1 MDALVRV
8 CGGVEVRSSCPALWE
23 GRGCEGMQMVE
34 LMVATRKGKAGQV
47 VPSSARGMWVRREM
61 TRRGLWMAETQT
73 DQ

>member
-1 MDALVRV
+1 
-8 CGGVEVRSSCPALWE
+8 
-23 GRGCEGMQMVE
+23 MQMVE